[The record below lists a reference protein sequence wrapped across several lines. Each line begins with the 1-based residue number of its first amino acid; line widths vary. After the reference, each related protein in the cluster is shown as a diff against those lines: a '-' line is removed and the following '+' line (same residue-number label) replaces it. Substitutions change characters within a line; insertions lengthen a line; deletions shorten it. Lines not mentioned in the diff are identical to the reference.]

1 LTKDKN
7 NVFKGS
13 LKLVGNFL
21 KDIVTSHY
29 GDKLNA
35 SAKKYSKVCED
46 KSNQIKSCLEKIS
59 MIVPN
64 LEYNSWIIVNEEK
77 MANTTYRRQ
86 YDSFVTN
93 SFIDDPCSSQ
103 QKSER
108 IKNCCGFK
116 IKATAF
122 VERKFEIKR

>member
-1 LTKDKN
+1 MTKDRN
-7 NVFKGS
+7 NEFKGS

-21 KDIVTSHY
+21 KDFVTFHY
-29 GDKLNA
+29 GNELNA

-46 KSNQIKSCLEKIS
+46 KSNQIKSCLEQIS

-64 LEYNSWIIVNEEK
+64 LEYNSWIIDNEEK
-77 MANTTYRRQ
+77 MANTKYRRQ

-93 SFIDDPCSSQ
+93 SFIDDHYSSK

-108 IKNCCGFK
+108 GKKCCSFK

>member
-1 LTKDKN
+1 LTKDRN
-7 NVFKGS
+7 NEFKDS

-21 KDIVTSHY
+21 KDIVTFHY
-29 GDKLNA
+29 GDELNA
-35 SAKKYSKVCED
+35 SAKRYSKVSED
-46 KSNQIKSCLEKIS
+46 KSNQIKSCLEKIL

-64 LEYNSWIIVNEEK
+64 LEYNSWIIDNEEK
-77 MANTTYRRQ
+77 MDSTKSRRQ

-93 SFIDDPCSSQ
+93 SFIDDHCSSK

-108 IKNCCGFK
+108 GKKCCGFK